1 MNAREVDLLCSAS
14 NGRRRLRF
22 VHVHDYNIVAT
33 DTPSLLVVGSVVVIR
48 VQLRVHSFEQLLA
61 RTLASMTKAYLSWIH
76 DSKRVYRSLDRLHQ
90 TYRTRTEFLDQEF
103 PLPYPDS
110 VFACT

>member
-1 MNAREVDLLCSAS
+1 MHGKWICSA
-14 NGRRRLRF
+14 RPVTVVVILRF

-33 DTPSLLVVGSVVVIR
+33 DTPSLLVVGSVVVVR
-48 VQLRVHSFEQLLA
+48 VQLKIHSFEQSPAL
-61 RTLASMTKAYLSWIH
+61 TLASMTRAYLSWIH

-90 TYRTRTEFLDQEF
+90 TYCTRTEFLDQEF
-103 PLPYPDS
+103 LLPDPDS